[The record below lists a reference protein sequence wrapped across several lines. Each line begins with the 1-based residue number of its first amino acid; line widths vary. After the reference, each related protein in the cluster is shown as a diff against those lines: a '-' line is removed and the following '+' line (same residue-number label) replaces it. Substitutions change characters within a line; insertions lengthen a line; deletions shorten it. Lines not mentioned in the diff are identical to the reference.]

1 MPRSKVVK
9 AFNTVFAKHMETA
22 RLGDERLTAFV
33 AGDDAAA
40 KKVVLALAR
49 DIGLD
54 PVDAGPLKNA
64 HLLEPIGYLNIQF
77 GFVHKMATQIGLKLI
92 HE

>member
-1 MPRSKVVK
+1 
-9 AFNTVFAKHMETA
+9 METG

-40 KKVVLALAR
+40 KKAVLAMAR
-49 DIGLD
+49 DIGFD

-64 HLLEPIGYLNIQF
+64 RLLEPIGYLNIQLV
-77 GFVHKMATQIGLKLI
+77 FVQKMATQIGFKLI
-92 HE
+92 HEWAIA